1 MLKENNI
8 KNNQNASEDIE
19 EVKIWN
25 YISVIF
31 ENYQYKFSSPQ
42 IQENAK
48 LRSLIYGNATQY
60 TYKIDKEVK
69 EGQILT
75 IRTPGDRTARVLVVN
90 PCMLREEI
98 KYPIDKIKPI
108 QIIKG

>member
-1 MLKENNI
+1 MLKENN
-8 KNNQNASEDIE
+8 QNESESIE

-31 ENYQYKFSSPQ
+31 ENYQYKFSDPQ
-42 IQENAK
+42 IQQNAK
-48 LRSLIYGNATQY
+48 LRALIYGNATQY
-60 TYKIDKEVK
+60 TYKTDRDVK

-90 PCMLREEI
+90 PCMLKEEI

-108 QIIKG
+108 QIIKE